1 MIIKYKENNSMAKE
15 IVVNTSKEI
24 LKYFDQNNVL
34 EIVQR
39 NA

>member
-1 MIIKYKENNSMAKE
+1 MAKE

-39 NA
+39 NAKKKYKEL